1 MKRLLLA
8 TLLSMVLLGLTATP
22 IEGAALAGLAATA

>member
-8 TLLSMVLLGLTATP
+8 TLLSVVFLGLSATP
-22 IEGAALAGLAATA
+22 AEGMLLATLVAT

>member
-8 TLLSMVLLGLTATP
+8 TVLSMVFLGLSATP
-22 IEGAALAGLAATA
+22 AEGMVLASLVAAA